1 MFVTNPMQ
9 VSISVVIC
17 THNPRPEYL
26 RRTLGALQNQT
37 LPLEKWELLIIDNA
51 SRDRLENTWDI
62 SWHPGGRHVRE
73 DTVGLTPARLTGIR
87 ESRGSLL
94 VFVDDDNVLAPN
106 YLELASAILGQHP
119 FLGAFGSG
127 ALEPEFEVPIP
138 QELQSRLDTLAVRT
152 VRSILW
158 SNNIED
164 YRCFP
169 WGAGLC
175 VTRQVVTR
183 YIQLIEQFNAT
194 GVIDRQGKRLFSG
207 GDDIF
212 SWAAVAVGRGF
223 GIFPELRITHL
234 ISADRLTQSYFL
246 RWCRDHSYSHGV
258 LMYLRKGMRP
268 EHVGLTGYARIL
280 LHGFRHGIFSARCL
294 WEVEQ
299 GRASAAHFIVQANLS
314 PINIE
319 NLS

>member
-1 MFVTNPMQ
+1 MG
-9 VSISVVIC
+9 S
-17 THNPRPEYL
+17 
-26 RRTLGALQNQT
+26 
-37 LPLEKWELLIIDNA
+37 
-51 SRDRLENTWDI
+51 
-62 SWHPGGRHVRE
+62 
-73 DTVGLTPARLTGIR
+73 PARLEAGIK
-87 ESRGSLL
+87 ESGGSLL

-106 YLELASAILGQHP
+106 FLELAWTIWGQYP
-119 FLGAFGSG
+119 YLGAFGSG

-138 QELQSRLDTLAVRT
+138 LELESRLDTLAVRT
-152 VRSILW
+152 VRSIRW

-175 VTRQVVTR
+175 VTRQVVTK

-234 ISADRLTQSYFL
+234 ISADRLTHSYFL
-246 RWCRDHSYSHGV
+246 RWCRDHTYSHGV
-258 LMYLRKGMRP
+258 LMYLRTGTKP
-268 EHVGLTGYARIL
+268 DQVGVTGYARMF
-280 LHGFRHGIFSARCL
+280 LHGLKHGRFAALCM
-294 WEVEQ
+294 WEMEK
-299 GRASAAHFIVQANLS
+299 GRASAAQFIVQAKLS

-319 NLS
+319 NR